1 MLLIDMAL
9 IDESVYQIAKC
20 FKDNKLYAYNKVE
33 NLNMTEDY
41 SIIKCFPL
49 NDKGELVDKV
59 VMIYR
64 KDLATASS
72 EKLA

>member
-33 NLNMTEDY
+33 NLNTTEDY
-41 SIIKCFPL
+41 SIIKCFPI
-49 NDKGELVDKV
+49 NDEGELTDKV

-64 KDLATASS
+64 KDLALAGS